1 MSEKPSGPPSWW
13 QTLPGIL
20 TGIAALITAV
30 TGLIVVFNRTG
41 NRSEDTRPASLSV
54 PRRRATRFA
63 GGIAYAW
70 PGRRRGSRGVDCP
83 PALSRVKL
91 GGGVADVTI
100 LSAEIEPLDVERRSL
115 KLRVRYLNGGRYPA
129 NFWSDS
135 YRLIVDDVPRAPT
148 NLLNEVVPG
157 DSAKE
162 ARSSSSYP
170 SVQRTWCF
178 RSARVRKRA
187 ACLSRCP
194 DDYRSSSISHTSPL
208 KSPSTRMI

>member
-54 PRRRATRFA
+54 PVGAQPGSPAESRTPGPA
-63 GGIAYAW
+63 GGAGRAESIAL
-70 PGRRRGSRGVDCP
+70 

-100 LSAEIEPLDVERRSL
+100 LSAQIEPLDVERRSL
-115 KLRVRYLNGGRYPA
+115 KFRVRYLNGGRYPA

-162 ARSSSSYP
+162 GEVIFELPVSAKDVVLQISSGEE
-170 SVQRTWCF
+170 
-178 RSARVRKRA
+178 K
-187 ACLSRCP
+187 SRLP
-194 DDYRSSSISHTSPL
+194 FTLP
-208 KSPSTRMI
+208 